1 MRPFIL
7 SLSFCRFHGAVLT
20 VGTYI
25 EVVWDAAIMA
35 LN

>member
-7 SLSFCRFHGAVLT
+7 SLSFCRFSGAVLA

-25 EVVWDAAIMA
+25 EIVRDAAIIA